1 MMHTKPRASK
11 NEIRCKNNMLK
22 ENAQIG
28 IADRIAKGLTLRN
41 SKRCVS
47 GPSEPQPSN
56 HDANQTTLQLSY
68 ASKQELL
75 KDGLNDVATETIPKC
90 RQQLVLWQHAV

>member
-1 MMHTKPRASK
+1 
-11 NEIRCKNNMLK
+11 MLK

-28 IADRIAKGLTLRN
+28 IADRIAKGLTPRLVE
-41 SKRCVS
+41 KKCVS

-90 RQQLVLWQHAV
+90 SQQLVLWQHAV

>member
-1 MMHTKPRASK
+1 MMHTKPRASM
-11 NEIRCKNNMLK
+11 NEHRCKNNMLK

-28 IADRIAKGLTLRN
+28 IADRIAKGLTPRLVVN
-41 SKRCVS
+41 S

-90 RQQLVLWQHAV
+90 SQQLVLWQHAV